1 MVSGKSI
8 QALAKNQPQ
17 LLPHACGPVL
27 GCWALPASPL
37 PSGND
42 RAPRSLLAVYNPF
55 CSPGD
60 AGQDMAI
67 RMDLVACGP
76 AWWYSGCPVCLT
88 GQLPSPKTAGGAHDA
103 GQLCGPCRSSESL
116 NRQSSSPTAESCRAK
131 VQACLRFSKVTAL
144 SQLPSSTAV
153 WKSEG

>member
-1 MVSGKSI
+1 MVSGESI
-8 QALAKNQPQ
+8 QALARTQPHP
-17 LLPHACGPVL
+17 LSHACGPVL

-42 RAPRSLLAVYNPF
+42 RAPRSLLAVYNPY

-67 RMDLVACGP
+67 RMDLAACGISVVVFGLSHLP
-76 AWWYSGCPVCLT
+76 
-88 GQLPSPKTAGGAHDA
+88 QLPPPRTAGGAHDA

-116 NRQSSSPTAESCRAK
+116 NRQSSSPTAQSCRAK
-131 VQACLRFSKVTAL
+131 VRACLRFSKVTAL
-144 SQLPSSTAV
+144 SQLPSSTTV